1 MVDRPNAASV
11 ALVDGSRVLLIQRAR
26 PPYEGIW
33 TLPGGRIEDG
43 ETAEEAAA
51 REVKEELGLDVSDLR
66 FVASTTMIVG
76 PNILAPHGGWKFQLQ
91 VFATDAFRG
100 TIIPSA
106 EIADHRWVEA
116 GGTAGLKM
124 TPNLPSVLTEAF
136 RLFGRS

>member
-26 PPYEGIW
+26 PPYEELW
-33 TLPGGRIEDG
+33 TLPGGRLEAG
-43 ETAEEAAA
+43 ETPEQCAI
-51 REVKEELGLDVSDLR
+51 REVHEELGLTIRDLKLVLVER
-66 FVASTTMIVG
+66 LSGIVG
-76 PNILAPHGGWKFQLQ
+76 DNWRLA
-91 VFATDAFRG
+91 VFATDAFDG
-100 TIIPSA
+100 ALIPSD
-106 EIADHRWVEA
+106 EVADHRWIEA